1 MVCRAGVAQLMDGT
15 VSRTRQ
21 QKLSKMSHNSDI
33 VGLSAPLGSASS
45 LSTKSLG
52 AMLLLALMWGLS
64 IPITKLGLGSIP
76 PMTFTALR
84 FMVAVPLMMFLARRE
99 LRVPRKAI
107 PGIVGLGVMGITL
120 GNVAQSFGVQGTSA
134 SVATILSA
142 TIPLFMV
149 VLAAIRFRQSVTP
162 LQWSG
167 LLVAFLGIALVA
179 VGSGP
184 GVDDMSRTTVTGVML
199 MLLSAVGI
207 AIYYIW
213 SAELTEKYG
222 LMPVAAWNML
232 VGLLTVVP
240 LAGWEMTQHSVDITV
255 EGLTAIAY
263 LGAVVTVAGL
273 ILWLY
278 LLRVVPAR
286 VAANVQYLQPVF
298 GISASAFLFGDKLGL
313 MFAAGVGLVLAG
325 LGLAAAGKRTGS

>member
-1 MVCRAGVAQLMDGT
+1 
-15 VSRTRQ
+15 
-21 QKLSKMSHNSDI
+21 
-33 VGLSAPLGSASS
+33 
-45 LSTKSLG
+45 
-52 AMLLLALMWGLS
+52 MLLLALMWGLS

-84 FMVAVPLMMFLARRE
+84 FLVAVPLMMFLARRE
-99 LRVPRKAI
+99 LRVPRSAI

-149 VLAAIRFRQSVTP
+149 ILAAIRFKQAVTP

-167 LLVAFLGIALVA
+167 LLVAFFGIALVA

-184 GVDDMSRTTVTGVML
+184 GVDDMSRTTATGVVL
-199 MLLSAVGI
+199 MLVSAVGI

-213 SAELTEKYG
+213 SAELTERYG
-222 LMPVAAWNML
+222 LLPIAAWNML
-232 VGLLTVVP
+232 VGLITVTP
-240 LAGWEMTQHSVDITV
+240 LAGWEMTKYPVDITFQA
-255 EGLTAIAY
+255 LIAIIY
-263 LGAVVTVAGL
+263 LGVVVTVVGL

-278 LLRVVPAR
+278 LLKIVPAR
-286 VAANVQYLQPVF
+286 VAASVQYLQPVF

-325 LGLAAAGKRTGS
+325 LALAASSKRKNPKHA

>member
-1 MVCRAGVAQLMDGT
+1 MF
-15 VSRTRQ
+15 
-21 QKLSKMSHNSDI
+21 
-33 VGLSAPLGSASS
+33 
-45 LSTKSLG
+45 
-52 AMLLLALMWGLS
+52 LLALMWGLS

-99 LRVPRKAI
+99 LRVPRRAI
-107 PGIVGLGVMGITL
+107 PGIIGLGVMGITL

-149 VLAAIRFRQSVTP
+149 ILAAIRFKQSVTP

-167 LLVAFLGIALVA
+167 LLAAFVGIALVA

-184 GVDDMSRTTVTGVML
+184 GVDDMSRTTTSGVIL
-199 MLLSAVGI
+199 MLISAMGI

-222 LMPVAAWNML
+222 LMPIAAWNML
-232 VGLLTVVP
+232 VGLLTVMP
-240 LAGWEMTQHSVDITV
+240 LAGWEMSQQSIHITAQALV
-255 EGLTAIAY
+255 AITY
-263 LGAVVTVAGL
+263 LGVVVTVMGL

-278 LLRVVPAR
+278 LLKVVPAR
-286 VAANVQYLQPVF
+286 VAASVQYLQPVS
-298 GISASAFLFGDKLGL
+298 GISASAFLFGDRLGL

-325 LGLAAAGKRTGS
+325 LALAASGKRASS